1 MLDLII
7 IGGGA
12 AGLWAAGTAAARH
25 LNVLVLEKNV
35 KAGVK
40 ILMSGGSRCNIT
52 HDCGIDGIVDAFG
65 VQGRFLKP
73 SLHHLSPKALV
84 VELNRLGLA
93 TKVEETGKVFPVS
106 DRALDVRNLL
116 VQRLTDAGATMRT
129 GVAVTHFRRIEEG
142 HWQVCTEGEALDCR
156 NVLLATGGLSYSGCG
171 TTGDGYPWAAA
182 CGHTIAPTHPALT
195 PLLSPS
201 AWVHELAGLTLEDV
215 RVSVAL
221 GDSRPDRDPRH
232 SSRSSLLWTHFGF
245 SGPAAMNVS
254 GAVSQLIEPHRARL
268 LVDLLP
274 EMDDDKCSE
283 LLENTSGQGRRGLL
297 SVLSARIPRRMAECL
312 ITQCE
317 MASDV
322 TLAEL
327 PKRGRLRL
335 IDGLK
340 RLRVPL
346 AGTRGYAKA
355 EVTAGGI
362 CRQEVN
368 PHTLESRL
376 APGLFFAGEILDVD
390 GPIGGFNFQAAFA
403 TGHTAAK
410 SIPHPSVRRTSSP
423 S

>member
-1 MLDLII
+1 
-7 IGGGA
+7 
-12 AGLWAAGTAAARH
+12 
-25 LNVLVLEKNV
+25 
-35 KAGVK
+35 
-40 ILMSGGSRCNIT
+40 
-52 HDCGIDGIVDAFG
+52 
-65 VQGRFLKP
+65 
-73 SLHHLSPKALV
+73 
-84 VELNRLGLA
+84 
-93 TKVEETGKVFPVS
+93 
-106 DRALDVRNLL
+106 
-116 VQRLTDAGATMRT
+116 
-129 GVAVTHFRRIEEG
+129 
-142 HWQVCTEGEALDCR
+142 
-156 NVLLATGGLSYSGCG
+156 
-171 TTGDGYPWAAA
+171 
-182 CGHTIAPTHPALT
+182 
-195 PLLSPS
+195 
-201 AWVHELAGLTLEDV
+201 
-215 RVSVAL
+215 
-221 GDSRPDRDPRH
+221 
-232 SSRSSLLWTHFGF
+232 
-245 SGPAAMNVS
+245 MNVS